1 MLSPFFYAQRFSPR
15 FPAPKYHN
23 KSDEPTLVPHLPGMA
38 RRFYQPQNPLLFYKI
53 YAIIY
58 YQINRRNIMPLS
70 RKYYI
75 KFADLFAEHNRGVS
89 AEFRNDFENL
99 LKTDNPRFNRERFA
113 DHIAK
118 NSRE

>member
-1 MLSPFFYAQRFSPR
+1 
-15 FPAPKYHN
+15 
-23 KSDEPTLVPHLPGMA
+23 
-38 RRFYQPQNPLLFYKI
+38 
-53 YAIIY
+53 
-58 YQINRRNIMPLS
+58 MPLS

>member
-1 MLSPFFYAQRFSPR
+1 
-15 FPAPKYHN
+15 
-23 KSDEPTLVPHLPGMA
+23 
-38 RRFYQPQNPLLFYKI
+38 
-53 YAIIY
+53 
-58 YQINRRNIMPLS
+58 MPLS

-89 AEFRNDFENL
+89 AEFRKDFENL

-113 DHIAK
+113 DYITK

>member
-1 MLSPFFYAQRFSPR
+1 MSPFFYVQSFSR
-15 FPAPKYHN
+15 SFPVPKHHN
-23 KSDEPTLVPHLPGMA
+23 KSDEPTFVPHLLSMA
-38 RRFYQPQNPLLFYKI
+38 RRFYQPQNPLLFYEI
-53 YAIIY
+53 RAIIH

-89 AEFRNDFENL
+89 AEFRKDFENL

-113 DHIAK
+113 DHITK